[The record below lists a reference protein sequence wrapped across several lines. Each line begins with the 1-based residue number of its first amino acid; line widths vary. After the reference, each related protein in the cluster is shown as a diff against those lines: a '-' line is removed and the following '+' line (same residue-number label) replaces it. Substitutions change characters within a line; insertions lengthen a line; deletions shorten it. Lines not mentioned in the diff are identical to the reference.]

1 MATLNDLTMV
11 DLNEITDKLDL
22 TTLLQ
27 KGSFNVF
34 SQRLLCVYAFIIYGL
49 SMKID
54 DPLLLFFFQGEYC
67 FLKHAIFYD
76 VFIFT
81 KFK

>member
-34 SQRLLCVYAFIIYGL
+34 SQRLLCFFI
-49 SMKID
+49 
-54 DPLLLFFFQGEYC
+54 LL
-67 FLKHAIFYD
+67 
-76 VFIFT
+76 
-81 KFK
+81 